1 MKVYVVT
8 ADTVTDCSGEVFS
21 DGYVIGTFSSYEKA
35 SSAIEAIEENYTRK
49 RRDYDIEEFEVD
61 I

>member
-21 DGYVIGTFSSYEKA
+21 SGYVVGTFSSYEKA
-35 SSAIEAIEENYTRK
+35 DEAIEAISENYTRK
-49 RRDYDIEEFEVD
+49 HRDYDIEEFEMG

>member
-21 DGYVIGTFSSYEKA
+21 SGYVVGTFSSYEKA
-35 SSAIEAIEENYTRK
+35 DEAIEAIAENYARK
-49 RRDYDIEEFEVD
+49 HSDYDIEEFEMD